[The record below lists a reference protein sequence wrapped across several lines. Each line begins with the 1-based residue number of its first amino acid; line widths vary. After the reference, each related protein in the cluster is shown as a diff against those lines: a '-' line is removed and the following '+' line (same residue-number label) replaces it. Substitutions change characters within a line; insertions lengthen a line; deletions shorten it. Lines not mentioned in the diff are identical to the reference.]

1 MDRALLTV
9 KVKRNTTTS
18 LCRSILFAQ
27 ISSCSRMYRI
37 VFSRLSNRI
46 FGSALRQGG
55 TVRAGVPTVLLSK
68 DLLFLRPLDGTT
80 TQLMQRFSSSANLD
94 EGHHH
99 HHHHPDDSK
108 DTLDGRVQVD
118 KSSTSATKSG
128 ESAAEPRWRVHC
140 ETFTSYSYLFC
151 KTLLCL

>member
-27 ISSCSRMYRI
+27 ISPCSRMYRI
-37 VFSRLSNRI
+37 VSSRLSNRI
-46 FGSALRQGG
+46 LGSALRQGG

-94 EGHHH
+94 EDHH
-99 HHHHPDDSK
+99 HHHHPDDNK